1 MTAPTLTIERRVQWM
16 DTDAA
21 GIWHHS
27 TLVRWAEEAEA
38 ELHRQVGIIAETFG
52 ATPRVHVEFDYFL
65 PLRFDELVRLTLSVG
80 ELGRTSISY
89 ELDLVR
95 GSERVASGKMI
106 AVFIDRATGAKRS
119 WPESI
124 RSALSEGLSQL
135 DSDR

>member
-1 MTAPTLTIERRVQWM
+1 MTTPMQTIERRVQWM

-38 ELHRQVGIIAETFG
+38 ELHRQLGIIGETFG

-65 PLRFDELVRLTLSVG
+65 PLRFDELVRLTLTVAD
-80 ELGRTSISY
+80 LGRTSVTY
-89 ELDLVR
+89 EFDLVR
-95 GSERVASGKMI
+95 GSERVVSGKMI
-106 AVFIDRATGAKRS
+106 AVFIDRETGAKRE

-124 RSALSEGLSQL
+124 RSALGGNSHN
-135 DSDR
+135 

>member
-1 MTAPTLTIERRVQWM
+1 MTAPTQTIERRVQWM

-38 ELHRQVGIIAETFG
+38 ELHRQVGIIEETFG

-65 PLRFDELVRLTLSVG
+65 PLRFDELVRLTLSVA
-80 ELGRTSISY
+80 ELGRTSVTY

-95 GSERVASGKMI
+95 GSERVASGRMI
-106 AVFIDRATGAKRS
+106 AVFIDRETGANRP
-119 WPESI
+119 WPELI
-124 RSALSEGLSQL
+124 RSALSGNS
-135 DSDR
+135 RN

>member
-1 MTAPTLTIERRVQWM
+1 MTTPIQTIERRVQWM

-38 ELHRQVGIIAETFG
+38 ELHRQLGIIGETFG

-65 PLRFDELVRLTLSVG
+65 PLRFDELVRLTLVVAD
-80 ELGRTSISY
+80 LGRTSVTY
-89 ELDLVR
+89 EFDLVR

-106 AVFIDRATGAKRS
+106 AVFIDRKTGAKRE
-119 WPESI
+119 WPEPL
-124 RSALSEGLSQL
+124 RSALGGNSHN
-135 DSDR
+135 